1 MAIFRNIIGMWKKKI
16 PKFPKT
22 PHILFRMMKYKL
34 YLVDYYE
41 NLQVEQVEADTE
53 TDALLLLALA
63 ARLNEFEPVGVEL
76 LAA

>member
-1 MAIFRNIIGMWKKKI
+1 MGYRPRPRHPFICLKIVTSFIIWY
-16 PKFPKT
+16 T
-22 PHILFRMMKYKL
+22 LFRMMKYKL

-63 ARLNEFEPVGVEL
+63 ARLNEFEPIGVEL
-76 LAA
+76 AA